1 MSEKIYTIRKNA
13 APINTQIKLVSSKS
27 ESNRA
32 LIINA
37 VAGGKCTLENL
48 SAARDTQTMQRLLGL
63 TTQELDV
70 LDAGTTMRF
79 LTAYT
84 AIKGLDKIMTGTPR
98 MCERPIGILVDAL
111 RAAGC
116 SIDYLNKEGYPPLK
130 ISAHKGLSN
139 QPIVMKGDVS
149 SQFISAILMNAP
161 SFENGLI
168 LELEGKIASRPYLE
182 MTLQLMKHFGV
193 VSVWKG
199 NQIHIAPN
207 QQYNTQQ
214 YSIESDWSGASYWYS
229 IVALAAEGSEI
240 EVLGLKPDSLQGDS
254 VLVKIMEPLGVKST
268 FNERGVVLTKIP
280 AQQQVKIDFSDC
292 PDIAQTLSV
301 IAAAKHI
308 DLTLTGL
315 ESLRIKETDRILAI
329 QQELQKFGADMK
341 ALEED
346 LFIIEHAD
354 FKVNNQIIDT
364 YDDHRMAMAFAPLAI
379 LGEIKIENP
388 DVVNKSYP
396 SYWEDLKVAGFKV
409 EAE

>member
-1 MSEKIYTIRKNA
+1 MSEKIYTISRIKL
-13 APINTQIKLVSSKS
+13 PIKAQIKLVSSKS

-37 VAGGKCTLENL
+37 VSGGKCELDNL

-63 TTQELDV
+63 ETQELDV

-111 RAAGC
+111 LSAGC
-116 SIDYLNKEGYPPLK
+116 KVDYLKNEGFPPLK
-130 ISAHKGLSN
+130 IASHNGLTTSRI
-139 QPIVMKGDVS
+139 QMKGDVS
-149 SQFISAILMNAP
+149 SQYISAILMNAP
-161 SFENGLI
+161 LFENGLI
-168 LELEGKIASRPYLE
+168 VELLGKIASRPYLE

-193 VSVWKG
+193 NSEWKE
-199 NQIHIAPN
+199 NEIHIAAGQN
-207 QQYNTQQ
+207 YNTQQ
-214 YSIESDWSGASYWYS
+214 YTIESDWSGASYWYS
-229 IVALAAEGSEI
+229 IVALAAEGTQI
-240 EVLGLKPDSLQGDS
+240 EVLGLKANSLQGDS

-268 FNERGVVLTKIP
+268 FNDRGVVLSKIP
-280 AQQQVKIDFSDC
+280 HQQDVKIDFSDC

-308 DLTLTGL
+308 NLTLTGL

-346 LFIIEHAD
+346 LFVIEHAN
-354 FKVNNQIIDT
+354 FHINNQLVDT
-364 YDDHRMAMAFAPLAI
+364 YDDHRMAMAFAPLGL
-379 LGEIKIENP
+379 LGDVRIENP

-396 SYWEDLKVAGFKV
+396 SYWQDLQVAGFDV
-409 EAE
+409 IG

>member
-1 MSEKIYTIRKNA
+1 MSEKMYTIRRNSS
-13 APINTQIKLVSSKS
+13 PIKAQIKLVSSKS

-37 VAGGKCTLENL
+37 VAGGTCTLNNL

-63 TTQELDV
+63 STQELDV

-79 LTAYT
+79 LTAFT
-84 AIKGLDKIMTGTPR
+84 AIKGEDKIMTGTPR

-111 RAAGC
+111 RQAGC
-116 SIDYLNKEGYPPLK
+116 NITYLNKEGYPPLK
-130 ISAHKGLSN
+130 ISAHHGLSN
-139 QPIVMKGDVS
+139 QPIKMKGDVS

-161 SFENGLI
+161 FFENGLVI
-168 LELEGKIASRPYLE
+168 ELEGKIASRPYLE

-193 VSVWKG
+193 HAEWKE
-199 NQIHIAPN
+199 NQIHIAAH

-229 IVALAAEGSEI
+229 MVALAAEGSEI
-240 EVLGLKPDSLQGDS
+240 EVLGLKPNSLQGDS
-254 VLVKIMEPLGVKST
+254 VLVQIMEPLGVKST
-268 FNERGVVLTKIP
+268 FNDRGVVLTKIP
-280 AQQQVKIDFSDC
+280 AQQDVKIDFSDC
-292 PDIAQTLSV
+292 PDIAQTLAV

-308 DLTLTGL
+308 NLTLTGL

-329 QQELQKFGADMK
+329 QQELRKFGADMK
-341 ALEED
+341 ALADD
-346 LFIIEHAD
+346 LFVVEHAN
-354 FKVNNQIIDT
+354 FNVNHQLVDT

-379 LGEIKIENP
+379 LGEVKIENP

-396 SYWEDLKVAGFKV
+396 SYWEDLKVAGF
-409 EAE
+409 EIIA